1 MKATGIVRRIDD
13 IGRINIPKEI
23 RMQIFGTQATVGE
36 PMEIFLDGNDIVL
49 RKYESEEK
57 RKEKEIRVKAI
68 DEFVE
73 RMKEKWIESDDLS
86 ISSEFFDFVDE
97 IAEEMRGAE

>member
-57 RKEKEIRVKAI
+57 RKEKEIRNKAI
-68 DEFVE
+68 DDF
-73 RMKEKWIESDDLS
+73 EKKSDWK
-86 ISSEFFDFVDE
+86 
-97 IAEEMRGAE
+97 

>member
-1 MKATGIVRRIDD
+1 MKTTGIVRRIDD
-13 IGRINIPKEI
+13 VGRINIPKEI

-36 PMEIFLDGNDIVL
+36 PMEILLDGNDIVL

-57 RKEKEIRVKAI
+57 RKEKEIRNKAI

-73 RMKEKWIESDDLS
+73 RIEQYCSM
-86 ISSEFFDFVDE
+86 SEMNRKMIQQ
-97 IAEEMRGAE
+97 IAEEMRGTKNE